1 MIKEILHYAGPIVI
15 GGVIGYITNYIA
27 IRMLFKPY
35 EAKYIGK
42 WKVPFT
48 PGIIPRRKDAFAEA
62 LGKAVFEKFFNW
74 DDLELVFLSD
84 SFCDQV
90 CTQIISSLRAQNDSN
105 ETKELLNNM
114 PEEVQKRITDA
125 VVDYTYHTMIRAGYG
140 GLARTVPGMLREMI
154 EQKKIDISE
163 LSAAK
168 LADIA
173 FGEDDSKLRE
183 FLIKIYM
190 RFMRENVRPIV
201 ESIDIVTQITSK
213 MKMMTSREV
222 ESLALAFCAREL
234 KLVIW
239 FGALL
244 GAIIGIINIF
254 L

>member
-173 FGEDDSKLRE
+173 FGEDDSKLR
-183 FLIKIYM
+183 
-190 RFMRENVRPIV
+190 
-201 ESIDIVTQITSK
+201 
-213 MKMMTSREV
+213 
-222 ESLALAFCAREL
+222 
-234 KLVIW
+234 
-239 FGALL
+239 
-244 GAIIGIINIF
+244 
-254 L
+254 